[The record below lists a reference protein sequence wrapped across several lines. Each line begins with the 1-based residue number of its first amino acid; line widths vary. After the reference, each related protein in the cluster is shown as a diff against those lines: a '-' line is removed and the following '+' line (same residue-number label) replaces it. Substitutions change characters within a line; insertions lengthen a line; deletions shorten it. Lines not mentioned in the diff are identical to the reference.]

1 MEDRFKAIRSMFPER
16 RELIDCLLI
25 FDEDFQEICQD
36 YEDLL
41 KALDRPGLL
50 EYVADI
56 RLVCKELEEEM
67 LCRLNRFSTNGTVP
81 DRESSFT
88 IS

>member
-1 MEDRFKAIRSMFPER
+1 MEDRFNAIRSMFPER

-41 KALDRPGLL
+41 NALDHPGLL
-50 EYVADI
+50 EYIADI

-67 LCRLNRFSTNGTVP
+67 LSRLNRFSITGSHL
-81 DRESSFT
+81 DEESSFT
-88 IS
+88 VS

>member
-1 MEDRFKAIRSMFPER
+1 MEKRFKAIRSMFPER
-16 RELIDCLLI
+16 LELIDCLLI
-25 FDEDFQEICQD
+25 FDEDFQEVCQD

-41 KALDRPGLL
+41 KALDNPGLL
-50 EYVADI
+50 EYIADI

-67 LCRLNRFSTNGTVP
+67 LSRLNRFSVIRTVP
-81 DRESSFT
+81 DKESSFT